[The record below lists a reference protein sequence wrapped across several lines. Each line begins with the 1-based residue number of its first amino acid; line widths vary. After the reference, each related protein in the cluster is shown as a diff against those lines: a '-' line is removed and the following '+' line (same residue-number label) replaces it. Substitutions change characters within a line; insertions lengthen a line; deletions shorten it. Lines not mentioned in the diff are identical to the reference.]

1 MRSFSSSSFRRRFC
15 YCVTNQTN
23 DLTGEKL
30 TSGTSGQG
38 QGYNRQRL
46 FVCRL
51 YRHTAGRDGELHHLC
66 PRALQISVH
75 PIRWAGLKCHV
86 FLELPAAVL
95 KMGLVCVCVSVS
107 QRNQST
113 CTYICVMAGRT
124 GQYHRNHACFLLSG
138 TSGNMSFSSRT
149 CWLSSRSRGA
159 GAVGAPLHHSPL
171 QPDHRGR
178 AAARWATEAAR
189 VHLDAEA
196 NLLSFPDVT
205 STNSDTDNKHQATVG
220 AHAPA
225 DTRTN
230 PGSSSWTGTS
240 TSD

>member
-1 MRSFSSSSFRRRFC
+1 MSTSSS
-15 YCVTNQTN
+15 NQRPSYQVGGAKVSRVSGVASSGFE
-23 DLTGEKL
+23 DGPGE
-30 TSGTSGQG
+30 
-38 QGYNRQRL
+38 
-46 FVCRL
+46 C
-51 YRHTAGRDGELHHLC
+51 
-66 PRALQISVH
+66 
-75 PIRWAGLKCHV
+75 
-86 FLELPAAVL
+86 
-95 KMGLVCVCVSVS
+95 VCVCVSVS

-230 PGSSSWTGTS
+230 PGSGSWTGTS
-240 TSD
+240 TSN

>member
-1 MRSFSSSSFRRRFC
+1 MSGVRSFSSSSFRRRFC

-95 KMGLVCVCVSVS
+95 KMGLVCVC
-107 QRNQST
+107 
-113 CTYICVMAGRT
+113 
-124 GQYHRNHACFLLSG
+124 LSEP
-138 TSGNMSFSSRT
+138 
-149 CWLSSRSRGA
+149 A
-159 GAVGAPLHHSPL
+159 EP
-171 QPDHRGR
+171 
-178 AAARWATEAAR
+178 
-189 VHLDAEA
+189 VHLYLHLCDGWEDGSVPPEPRV
-196 NLLSFPDVT
+196 LPP
-205 STNSDTDNKHQATVG
+205 QAT
-220 AHAPA
+220 
-225 DTRTN
+225 
-230 PGSSSWTGTS
+230 
-240 TSD
+240 